1 MCYGCLVCVVCQV
14 PQSRSAFHC
23 SGYLDHPDRRRSRRS
38 AACAAA
44 LSAFDDIGLLT
55 AWDSS
60 LVSLDFVASGSGWLM
75 LRLMAQ
81 ALLLPL
87 TTAARPDLGGVVA
100 LLPAALADAAEGTLR
115 ADQATFRGFDLA
127 DSDIPSSAPSA
138 SY

>member
-1 MCYGCLVCVVCQV
+1 M
-14 PQSRSAFHC
+14 
-23 SGYLDHPDRRRSRRS
+23 
-38 AACAAA
+38 
-44 LSAFDDIGLLT
+44 SAFDDIGLLT

-127 DSDIPSSAPSA
+127 GSDIPSSAPSA